1 MHWHHSALSSR
12 PQVLQSVTQWRPQEK
27 ETKYKTFLSAA
38 GVLKVI
44 GVKNKNR
51 KNVIPSW
58 SSSWQCVEVG
68 HSEVKHRRNCKS
80 CPTQVTWKIK
90 FWCQICLCCLLVCP
104 GCPDHNDDH
113 EDHNDPM
120 TMTSMTAM
128 MILTMTTMMTMMSK
142 AAMMTI
148 LIIMTWWLCKSTFP
162 SSDLNIGGVPT
173 PRWLPHEALSLPDL
187 YNLTSLHVND
197 APSYVFLFIW
207 RLPMQY

>member
-27 ETKYKTFLSAA
+27 ETKYKTLLSAA
-38 GVLKVI
+38 GVLKVM

-90 FWCQICLCCLLVCP
+90 FNVRSVCP
-104 GCPDHNDDH
+104 VCSCVLGVL
-113 EDHNDPM
+113 
-120 TMTSMTAM
+120 
-128 MILTMTTMMTMMSK
+128 ITTMIMK
-142 AAMMTI
+142 
-148 LIIMTWWLCKSTFP
+148 IITTLWPWH
-162 SSDLNIGGVPT
+162 
-173 PRWLPHEALSLPDL
+173 RWLPWWSWLWQPWWPWCQRRPWW
-187 YNLTSLHVND
+187 
-197 APSYVFLFIW
+197 PS
-207 RLPMQY
+207 